1 MAYNKRKRLLIGAA
15 GLVGLLIVALL
26 TLPLLID
33 VNAYKPEIVA
43 QVKRATGRDVV
54 IDGPIRLSL
63 LPTPSVELDG
73 VKFFNL
79 AGAKNPNMVEV
90 KSVTV
95 RPSLLALLVGDL
107 EVAEVTLVEPKI
119 VLEINAEGKPN
130 WEFAPSV
137 AEARPAAARPGVPKP
152 LSLGRLTVE
161 NGTLNFSD
169 SRAGLSVAA
178 EKANFSAS
186 VGSIDGPYSLAGGAT
201 INGAPL
207 KIDLAVSAR
216 SAAGHAVD
224 VALEAGGGKLSY
236 NGALS
241 ELSPAARLSGTAS
254 ASADNLLVF
263 AETLIGIAG
272 QPQIRLPPLLTG
284 KFRFDGP
291 VDLSRQAA
299 AAKDFKLVL
308 GEDKGAGSFALTLAP
323 SLAVEA
329 RFTAARL
336 DLDRWLAAITLPEQ
350 LAVPPA
356 PSPPPATPAASIA
369 SPAAPTQPPGP
380 GWLAALNAKLALE
393 IGEVVYN
400 KKPVRDVALE
410 LEARG
415 GAVAVP
421 KLTATLPGDLL
432 VQAKSTMAGNPAR
445 PTVSG
450 DFSLVGPKLR
460 ETLAWLA
467 IDVSSIPASK
477 LTQLSVKG
485 RMGSNRGNVEVSDA
499 VFALDD
505 LRGAGGIVVSFT
517 VPLSLVTH
525 VELATLDL
533 DSYVPPPGATPAAE
547 ASAIASVTPILALL
561 GPSIGLK
568 LKVARIDY
576 RGDAIT
582 GVAVDVARDAGTLR
596 MNDLKVANLVGARIA
611 LRGAVAR
618 YWTPRPRADFTF
630 DFEAPDMDRVL
641 KLAGGAPAGLGALRL
656 RGGVAGNWESLTLRD
671 CALDAMGWSMLA
683 NGALA
688 LPGAA
693 EGTIK
698 SGSYKGSI
706 AVNGQLIEAVIGADL
721 SGSKPVISADLRT
734 STLDFGRL
742 GGGETAGPRPQRN
755 MSALDSRPIGTPLRS
770 VDGTLKVSVAS
781 LAGAP
786 MALGNAEVAATLKDG
801 VLTVSRFEGGLYG
814 GTISL
819 AGVVDGREP
828 SLSFDFK
835 GEARDLKLGEVL
847 RRSSGSNEIG
857 SLIRIAIDGSL
868 SANGMALRGNGRTVA
883 EIRNSLA
890 GGAQLSG
897 HVQARADRFLQVL
910 GSAATGVA
918 GGVIDLTLGNVMS
931 VLGEKGGVGIGN
943 LLNAISLVLNRFVN
957 HDNALSGNV
966 EIAGGVLTDRNLT
979 LQGNRA
985 RANIVTRTDLANA
998 TTDTTINFML
1008 AEEPS
1013 APYLIVTARGAM
1025 SSPSFNAVR
1034 GSASDPPGFTGIFQ
1048 NLPHVPLPSL
1058 SIPIPHIP
1066 TPQIPNIFRR

>member
-63 LPTPSVELDG
+63 LPMPGVELDG

-95 RPSLLALLVGDL
+95 RPSLLALLVGDI
-107 EVAEVTLVEPKI
+107 EVAEVALVEPKI

-137 AEARPAAARPGVPKP
+137 AEARPSAAKPGSPKP
-152 LSLGRLTVE
+152 LSLGRVTVE
-161 NGTLNFSD
+161 NGTLIFSD

-201 INGAPL
+201 INGTPL

-216 SAAGHAVD
+216 SATGHAVD

-236 NGALS
+236 KGALS
-241 ELSPAARLSGTAS
+241 ELGPTARLSGTAS

-263 AETLIGIAG
+263 AETLIGITG
-272 QPQIRLPPLLTG
+272 QPQIRLPPLLAG

-336 DLDRWLAAITLPEQ
+336 DLDRWLAAIALPEQ

-356 PSPPPATPAASIA
+356 PAPATPAASIA

-380 GWLAALNAKLALE
+380 GWLATLDAKLALE
-393 IGEVVYN
+393 VGEVVYN
-400 KKPVRDVALE
+400 KKPVRGVALE

-421 KLTATLPGDLL
+421 KLTATLPGDLV

-450 DFSLVGPKLR
+450 DFSLVGPRLR

-477 LTQLSVKG
+477 LTQLSVTG
-485 RMGSNRGNVEVSDA
+485 RMGSTRSNVEVSDA

-517 VPLSLVTH
+517 VPLSVVTH

-533 DSYVPPPGATPAAE
+533 DSYVPPPGPTPAAE

-582 GVAVDVARDAGTLR
+582 GVDIDVARDAGTLR

-630 DFEAPDMDRVL
+630 DFEAADMDRVL

-656 RGGVAGNWESLTLRD
+656 RGGVAGNWESLALRD
-671 CALDAMGWSMLA
+671 CALDAMGWSVLA

-688 LPGAA
+688 LSGAA

-706 AVNGQLIEAVIGADL
+706 VVNGQPIEAVIGADL

-742 GGGETAGPRPQRN
+742 GGGGSAAPRPQRN
-755 MSALDSRPIGTPLRS
+755 VSALDSQPIGTPLRS

-781 LAGAP
+781 LADTAMP
-786 MALGNAEVAATLKDG
+786 LGNAEVAATLKDG

-819 AGVVDGREP
+819 SGVVDGREP

-835 GEARDLKLGEVL
+835 GEARDIKLGEVL

-868 SANGMALRGNGRTVA
+868 SANGMALRGNGMTVA

-918 GGVIDLTLGNVMS
+918 GGVIDATLGNVMS

-966 EIAGGVLTDRNLT
+966 EIASGVLTDRNLT

-985 RANIVTRTDLANA
+985 LASIATRTDLANA

-1008 AEEPS
+1008 SEEPS
-1013 APYLIVTARGAM
+1013 APYLIVTARGPFG
-1025 SSPSFNAVR
+1025 SPSFNAAR

-1048 NLPHVPLPSL
+1048 NLPHVPMPSI

-1066 TPQIPNIFRR
+1066 TPQIPSIFRR